1 MKFFLDTADIKVI
14 KELNQLALVDGV
26 TTNPS
31 LIAQEGVDLKERIL
45 EICNEID
52 GPISCEVLATDHQ
65 KMVEEG
71 LEYHSWHKNIFVK
84 LPCTDEGLKALKILK
99 SKDVKVNMTLVFS
112 PMQALACAKLGAD
125 FVSPFLGRLD
135 DTQCSGLEILEQII
149 QIYENYGLK
158 TQVLAAS
165 IRSVD
170 HVVNSA
176 LLGSDIA
183 TISPKVFQKMLKH
196 PLTDIGLAKFLEDY
210 KNSQK

>member
-1 MKFFLDTADIKVI
+1 MKFFLDTADIEVI
-14 KELNQLALVDGV
+14 KEFNKLGLVDGV

-31 LIAQEGVDLKERIL
+31 LIAKQNVVLKDRIL
-45 EICNEID
+45 KICDEVN
-52 GPISCEVLATDHQ
+52 GPISCEVLAEDADG
-65 KMVEEG
+65 MVEQG
-71 LEYHSWHKNIFVK
+71 LEYSSWHKNIFVK

-99 SKDVKVNMTLVFS
+99 EKNVKVNMTLVFS
-112 PMQALACAKLGAD
+112 PLQALACAKLGAD

-135 DTQCSGLEILEQII
+135 DTQASGLETLEQII
-149 QIYENYGLK
+149 QIYENYGFK

-176 LLGSDIA
+176 LLGADIA
-183 TISPKVFQKMLKH
+183 TISPKVFEKMLKH

-210 KNSQK
+210 NNSQK

>member
-1 MKFFLDTADIKVI
+1 M
-14 KELNQLALVDGV
+14 
-26 TTNPS
+26 
-31 LIAQEGVDLKERIL
+31 

-52 GPISCEVLATDHQ
+52 GPISCEVLATDHH

-112 PMQALACAKLGAD
+112 MQALACAKLGAD

-149 QIYENYGLK
+149 QIYENYGFK

-176 LLGSDIA
+176 LPRSDIA
-183 TISPKVFQKMLKH
+183 TISPKGIQKMLKH
-196 PLTDIGLAKFLEDY
+196 PLTDIGLAKFLKIIKIV
-210 KNSQK
+210 KNK